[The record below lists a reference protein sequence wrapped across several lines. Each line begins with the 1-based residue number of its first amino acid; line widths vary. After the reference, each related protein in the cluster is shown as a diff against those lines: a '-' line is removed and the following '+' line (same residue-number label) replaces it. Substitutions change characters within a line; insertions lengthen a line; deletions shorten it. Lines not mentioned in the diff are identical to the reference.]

1 MKKLTYSQRPLTAL
15 LTRSCIAAILLLAA
29 TLPQALHAATPAA
42 AGTSPVPAAA
52 AAIPNT
58 DYTEATQRS
67 GAVLDQ
73 IIKVND
79 YWQAHNTPYVRSFW
93 DHAAY
98 HTGNMEAYRL
108 TGRADWYAYT
118 DKWCRHN
125 EWKGAKSNDRK
136 NWKYKTYGEGQDF
149 VLFGDWQICF
159 QTYIDMYNLVPAPY
173 KVARA
178 IEVMSHECSMQD
190 THFWWW
196 ADALY
201 MVMPVM
207 TKMYKLTGEVKYL
220 DKLTENFLW
229 SDSLMYDKDEQ
240 LYYRDAKYIYPKVK
254 TACNGGKSFWA
265 RGDGWV
271 LAGLAKVLA
280 DMPQDYRN
288 RPIFVQRFRE
298 LAEGVARVQR
308 PDGYWSRSML
318 CEDDAPGPET
328 SGTAFFCYGLTWG
341 VNHGYLDKEKYA
353 PVIAKAWKYLSE
365 KALQPDGSI
374 GFVQPI
380 GEKPDPTKT
389 VDAHSQ
395 APFGTG
401 AWLLAACEMV
411 RYINADPFIPTP
423 DPDKLTN
430 SIYHHTPG
438 TATVGFPVNGGTA
451 TALPS
456 APTAADPMLR
466 YRGHEIFGS
475 FEIQNP
481 TDENIAQVIQITD
494 MATLKKSNCAVARE
508 FFFLDADRNEV
519 PYQITHDGRV
529 IVFASVRPHSSI
541 ALTMYKGQPLD
552 YELTCNGRIYPNRWD
567 DLVWEN
573 DRSAWRFYGPDAHN
587 HMKNPAYGFD
597 TFVKNTPHPIQ
608 DQLYHNELTSYGV
621 NTSMQ
626 RAKSP
631 LNWNEVH
638 RGYTYHRNHGAGMDA
653 YTVGATL
660 GAGAA
665 ALMAPYSPQ
674 AGGNTSTATSPRR
687 GDMGGLTLLYPLY
700 YEKAEILDNGP
711 LRFTVRMTMPEQ
723 KLPSGTAYRETRLIT
738 QDCGSHFARVEITYE
753 GITEP
758 TPVCAGI
765 VVHESAPKAYVL
777 NQEEGYV
784 TYAEALDHPETMNGE
799 HYLGIFVPQMDN
811 GQLKMNNAAAN
822 KKSKKKGKSL
832 STVHCPLSVDF
843 LPLAEKRAGGI
854 GHAIIQ
860 TTYQPGQ
867 PFVYYTGS
875 AWSLYDVPTRA
886 IWEQT
891 LRHEK
896 AILQKGLQLVNH

>member
-1 MKKLTYSQRPLTAL
+1 MKKLLSLLVLFVAVSQQL
-15 LTRSCIAAILLLAA
+15 LMAA
-29 TLPQALHAATPAA
+29 
-42 AGTSPVPAAA
+42 VPAASA
-52 AAIPNT
+52 EAFP
-58 DYTEATQRS
+58 YTEATQHS

-73 IIKVND
+73 IIKANN
-79 YWQAHNTPYVRSFW
+79 YWQEHNTPYVRSFW

-125 EWKGAKSNDRK
+125 EWKGAKSDDRA

-178 IEVMSHECSMQD
+178 IEVMSHECSMTD

-207 TKMYKLTGEVKYL
+207 TKMYKLTGEIKYL
-220 DKLTENFLW
+220 DKLTDNFLW

-254 TACNGGKSFWA
+254 TACNEGKSFWA

-280 DMPQDYRN
+280 DMPHDYKN
-288 RPIFVQRFRE
+288 RAIFVQRFRE

-308 PDGYWSRSML
+308 PGGYWSRSML

-328 SGTAFFCYGLTWG
+328 SGTAFFTYGMLWG
-341 VNHGYLDKEKYA
+341 VNNGYLDKATYA
-353 PVIAKAWKYLSE
+353 PVIQKAWKYLSE
-365 KALQPDGSI
+365 TALQPDGSI

-411 RYINADPFIPTP
+411 RYINADPLIPALNTQHP
-423 DPDKLTN
+423 ALN

-438 TATVGFPVNGGTA
+438 TPTVSGPINGG
-451 TALPS
+451 
-456 APTAADPMLR
+456 AAGYTGGARAARPID
-466 YRGHEIFGS
+466 RGHES
-475 FEIQNP
+475 FWYTEVSNP
-481 TDENIAQVIQITD
+481 TKENIAQVIEVAKMED
-494 MATLKKSNCAVARE
+494 LKKANCAVARE
-508 FFFLDADRNEV
+508 FIILDNDNNEL

-529 IVFASVRPHSSI
+529 LVFCSVRPESSI
-541 ALTMYKGQPLD
+541 SLSMIKGQPQD

-573 DRSAWRFYGPDAHN
+573 DRCAWRFYGPGAHKN
-587 HMKNPAYGFD
+587 MKNNAYGFD
-597 TFVKNTPHPIQ
+597 TFVKNTPHPMQ

-621 NTSMQ
+621 HEQMKKAG
-626 RAKSP
+626 RGGE
-631 LNWNEVH
+631 WNEVH
-638 RGYTYHRNHGAGMDA
+638 RGYTYHRNFGAGMDA

-660 GAGAA
+660 GAGAP
-665 ALMAPYSPQ
+665 ALIAKDGS
-674 AGGNTSTATSPRR
+674 
-687 GDMGGLTLLYPLY
+687 LVYPLY

-711 LRFTVRMTMPEQ
+711 LRFTVRLKMAEGEQ
-723 KLPSGTAYRETRLIT
+723 PAPTLLIS
-738 QDCGSHFARVEITYE
+738 QDCGSHFARVEVTYE
-753 GITEP
+753 GITKP
-758 TPVCAGI
+758 TPVCTGI
-765 VVHESAPKAYVL
+765 VVHDSNPNGYVL
-777 NQEEGYV
+777 NKNEGFV
-784 TYAEALDHPETMNGE
+784 TYAEALDHPNVMNGE
-799 HYLGIFVPQMDN
+799 HYLGIFLPPMKNEKLKTKNEVKFVP
-811 GQLKMNNAAAN
+811 LK
-822 KKSKKKGKSL
+822 
-832 STVHCPLSVDF
+832 
-843 LPLAEKRAGGI
+843 EKRAGGI
-854 GHAIIQ
+854 GHAILQ
-860 TTYQPGQ
+860 TTYAPGQ

-875 AWSLYDVPTRA
+875 AWSQYDVPTHA
-886 IWEQT
+886 IWQET
-891 LRHEK
+891 LRHERR
-896 AILQKGLQLVNH
+896 ILQNGLQLIEH

>member
-1 MKKLTYSQRPLTAL
+1 MKPSAKFLFIIYHLLFIISTPVFADDLSYDGGPL
-15 LTRSCIAAILLLAA
+15 
-29 TLPQALHAATPAA
+29 
-42 AGTSPVPAAA
+42 
-52 AAIPNT
+52 
-58 DYTEATQRS
+58 TEATQRS
-67 GAVLDQ
+67 GKVLDM
-73 IIKVND
+73 IIKVNN
-79 YWQAHNTPYVRSFW
+79 YWQANNTPYVRSFW

-125 EWKGAKSNDRK
+125 EWKGAKSDDRA

-159 QTYIDMYNLVPAPY
+159 QTYIDMYHLVPAPY

-178 IEVMSHECSMQD
+178 IEVMSHECSMEE

-207 TKMYKLTGEVKYL
+207 TKMYKLTGEIKYL

-229 SDSLMYDKDEQ
+229 SDSLMFDSVEQ

-254 TACNGGKSFWA
+254 TACNEGKSFWA

-280 DMPQDYRN
+280 DMPQDYKN
-288 RPIFVQRFRE
+288 RDIFVQRFRQ

-308 PDGYWSRSML
+308 PGGYWSRSML

-328 SGTAFFCYGLTWG
+328 SGTAFFTYGMLWG
-341 VNHGYLDKEKYA
+341 VNHGYLDKDTYA

-411 RYINADPFIPTP
+411 RYIDADPLIPAP
-423 DPDKLTN
+423 DPDAITN
-430 SIYHHTPG
+430 SIYHHTPCTP
-438 TATVGFPVNGGTA
+438 TASVGNGFPSAFTGGA
-451 TALPS
+451 R
-456 APTAADPMLR
+456 AARPID
-466 YRGHEIFGS
+466 RGHES
-475 FEIQNP
+475 FWYSEIHNP
-481 TDENIAQVIQITD
+481 TKEHITQVIELTTMDI
-494 MATLKKSNCAVARE
+494 LKNANCAVARE
-508 FFFLDADRNEV
+508 FIVVDGDYNEV
-519 PYQITHDGRV
+519 PYQITHDGKV
-529 IVFASVRPHSSI
+529 IVLCSVRPESSI
-541 ALTMYKGQPLD
+541 NLSMIVGQPQD

-573 DRSAWRFYGPDAHN
+573 DRCAWRFYGPGAHKS
-587 HMKNPAYGFD
+587 MKNSAYGFD

-621 NTSMQ
+621 NERMRREQ
-626 RAKSP
+626 SP
-631 LNWNEVH
+631 LDWNEVH

-660 GAGAA
+660 GAGAP
-665 ALMAPYSPQ
+665 ALMSPP
-674 AGGNTSTATSPRR
+674 TE
-687 GDMGGLTLLYPLY
+687 GDREGLLYPLY

-711 LRFTVRMTMPEQ
+711 LRFTVRMTMPKQ
-723 KLPSGTAYRETRLIT
+723 PLSALGSVAGGSSADSIREIRLIT
-738 QDCGSHFARVEITYE
+738 QDCGSHFARVEVTYE
-753 GITEP
+753 GITRP

-765 VVHESAPKAYVL
+765 VIHESAPNAYVL
-777 NQEEGYV
+777 NKKEGYI
-784 TYAEALDHPETMNGE
+784 TYAEPLDLADRRMNGE
-799 HYLGIFVPQMDN
+799 HYIGIFIPK
-811 GQLKMNNAAAN
+811 GQN
-822 KKSKKKGKSL
+822 SKFNVRY
-832 STVHCPLSVDF
+832 TPL
-843 LPLAEKRAGGI
+843 PEKRAGGI
-854 GHAIIQ
+854 GHALIQ
-860 TTYQPGQ
+860 TTYTPSQ

-875 AWSLYDVPTRA
+875 AWSLYDVPTHA
-886 IWEQT
+886 IWQAT
-891 LRHEK
+891 LRHE
-896 AILQKGLQLVNH
+896 ASILQQGLQLVDN

>member
-1 MKKLTYSQRPLTAL
+1 MKKLFTLLVLFVAVSQQPLFANTEE
-15 LTRSCIAAILLLAA
+15 AA
-29 TLPQALHAATPAA
+29 
-42 AGTSPVPAAA
+42 
-52 AAIPNT
+52 
-58 DYTEATQRS
+58 
-67 GAVLDQ
+67 AVLDQ
-73 IIKVND
+73 IIKVNN

-125 EWKGAKSNDRK
+125 EWKGAKSDDKK
-136 NWKYKTYGEGQDF
+136 NWKYQTYGEGQDF

-178 IEVMSHECSMQD
+178 IEVMSHECSMED

-229 SDSLMYDKDEQ
+229 SDSLMFDHEEQ

-254 TACNGGKSFWA
+254 TACNEGKSFWA

-280 DMPQDYRN
+280 DMPHDYKN

-308 PDGYWSRSML
+308 PGGYWSRSML

-328 SGTAFFCYGLTWG
+328 SGTAFFTYGMLWG
-341 VNHGYLDKEKYA
+341 VNNGYLDKATYA
-353 PVIAKAWKYLSE
+353 PVIEKAWKYLFE
-365 KALQPDGSI
+365 TALQPDGSI

-411 RYINADPFIPTP
+411 RYIDADPFATVSEGSPSE
-423 DPDKLTN
+423 N
-430 SIYHHTPG
+430 SIYHHTPTTP
-438 TATVGFPVNGGTA
+438 TASAGGGFPA
-451 TALPS
+451 AALTGR
-456 APTAADPMLR
+456 PTAADPMLR
-466 YRGHEIFGS
+466 FRGHEDFGS
-475 FEIQNP
+475 YEIANP
-481 TDENIAQVIQITD
+481 TDENIAQVIEINN
-494 MATLKKSNCAVARE
+494 MEAMKRSNCAVARE
-508 FFFLDADRNEV
+508 FFFLDGDRNEV
-519 PYQITHDGRV
+519 PYQITHDGR
-529 IVFASVRPHSSI
+529 ILVFCSVRPHSSI
-541 ALTMYKGQPLD
+541 TLTMYKGQPLD

-573 DRSAWRFYGPDAHN
+573 DRCAWRFYGPEAHK
-587 HMKNPAYGFD
+587 HMNNPAYGFD

-621 NTSMQ
+621 NE
-626 RAKSP
+626 RIKRDKSP

-653 YTVGATL
+653 YTVGPTL
-660 GAGAA
+660 GAGAP
-665 ALMAPYSPQ
+665 ALMVAPSQPPQ
-674 AGGNTSTATSPRR
+674 GGEPKSTKNKKASPR
-687 GDMGGLTLLYPLY
+687 GGLEGASLLYPLY
-700 YEKAEILDNGP
+700 YESAEILDNGP
-711 LRFTVRMTMPEQ
+711 LRFTVRLKMAEQ
-723 KLPSGTAYRETRLIT
+723 QFPSLTGGVGGGSLLIT
-738 QDCGSHFARVEITYE
+738 QDCGSHFARVEVTYE
-753 GITEP
+753 GITKP

-765 VVHESAPKAYVL
+765 VVHESNPNGYVL
-777 NQEEGYV
+777 NKKEGFV
-784 TYAEALDHPETMNGE
+784 TYAEPLDNADKRMNGE
-799 HYLGIFVPQMDN
+799 HYLGVFLAPSQPPQ
-811 GQLKMNNAAAN
+811 GGEP
-822 KKSKKKGKSL
+822 KSTKKKKASPRGGLEGASYLSL
-832 STVHCPLSVDF
+832 S
-843 LPLAEKRAGGI
+843 EKRAGGI
-854 GHAIIQ
+854 GHALIQ
-860 TTYQPGQ
+860 TTYTPGQ

-875 AWSLYDVPTRA
+875 AWSLYDVPTHA
-886 IWEQT
+886 IWQET
-891 LRHEK
+891 LRHEQR
-896 AILQKGLQLVNH
+896 ILQHGLQLVEH

>member
-1 MKKLTYSQRPLTAL
+1 MRPTAKLSFIIYHL
-15 LTRSCIAAILLLAA
+15 LFIISVSSYANQTDD
-29 TLPQALHAATPAA
+29 
-42 AGTSPVPAAA
+42 AG
-52 AAIPNT
+52 
-58 DYTEATQRS
+58 Q
-67 GAVLDQ
+67 VLDM
-73 IIKVND
+73 IIKANN
-79 YWQAHNTPYVRSFW
+79 YWQEHNTPYVRSFW

-125 EWKGAKSNDRK
+125 EWKGAKSDDRA

-178 IEVMSHECSMQD
+178 IEVMSHECSMTD

-207 TKMYKLTGEVKYL
+207 TKMYKLTGEIKYL
-220 DKLTENFLW
+220 DKLTDNFLW

-254 TACNGGKSFWA
+254 TACNDGKSFWA

-280 DMPQDYRN
+280 DMPHDYKN
-288 RPIFVQRFRE
+288 RAIFVQRFRE

-308 PDGYWSRSML
+308 PGGYWSRSML

-328 SGTAFFCYGLTWG
+328 SGTAFFTYGMLWG
-341 VNHGYLDKEKYA
+341 VNNGYLDKATYA
-353 PVIAKAWKYLSE
+353 PVIQKAWKYLSE
-365 KALQPDGSI
+365 TALQPDGSI

-411 RYINADPFIPTP
+411 RYINADPLIPPLNPQPST
-423 DPDKLTN
+423 LN

-438 TATVGFPVNGGTA
+438 TPTVSGPINGG
-451 TALPS
+451 
-456 APTAADPMLR
+456 AAGYTGGARAARPID
-466 YRGHEIFGS
+466 RGHES
-475 FEIQNP
+475 FWYTEVSDN
-481 TDENIAQVIQITD
+481 DN
-494 MATLKKSNCAVARE
+494 
-508 FFFLDADRNEV
+508 NEV

-529 IVFASVRPHSSI
+529 LVFCSVRPESSI
-541 ALTMYKGQPLD
+541 SLSMIKGQPQD

-573 DRSAWRFYGPDAHN
+573 DRCAWRFYGPGAHKN
-587 HMKNPAYGFD
+587 MKNNAYGFD
-597 TFVKNTPHPIQ
+597 TFVKNTPHPMQ

-621 NTSMQ
+621 HEQMKKVG
-626 RAKSP
+626 RGGE
-631 LNWNEVH
+631 WNEVH
-638 RGYTYHRNHGAGMDA
+638 RGYTYHRNFGAGMDA

-660 GAGAA
+660 GAGAP
-665 ALMAPYSPQ
+665 ALIAKDGS
-674 AGGNTSTATSPRR
+674 
-687 GDMGGLTLLYPLY
+687 LVYPLY

-711 LRFTVRMTMPEQ
+711 LRFTVRLKMAEGEQ
-723 KLPSGTAYRETRLIT
+723 PAPTLLIS
-738 QDCGSHFARVEITYE
+738 QDCGSHFARVEVTYE
-753 GITEP
+753 GITKP
-758 TPVCAGI
+758 TPVCTGI
-765 VVHESAPKAYVL
+765 VVHDSNPNGYVL
-777 NQEEGYV
+777 NKNEGFV
-784 TYAEALDHPETMNGE
+784 TYAEALDHPNVMNGE
-799 HYLGIFVPQMDN
+799 HYIGIFLPPMKNEKLKTKNEVKFVP
-811 GQLKMNNAAAN
+811 LK
-822 KKSKKKGKSL
+822 
-832 STVHCPLSVDF
+832 
-843 LPLAEKRAGGI
+843 EKRAGGI
-854 GHAIIQ
+854 GHAILQ
-860 TTYQPGQ
+860 TTYTPGQ

-875 AWSLYDVPTRA
+875 AWSQYDVPTHA
-886 IWEQT
+886 IWQET
-891 LRHEK
+891 LRHERR
-896 AILQKGLQLVNH
+896 ILQNGLQLIEH

>member
-1 MKKLTYSQRPLTAL
+1 MKKILSLLVLFAATAL
-15 LTRSCIAAILLLAA
+15 QPS
-29 TLPQALHAATPAA
+29 LHASAPHLD
-42 AGTSPVPAAA
+42 GVP
-52 AAIPNT
+52 
-58 DYTEATQRS
+58 YTEATQHSAR
-67 GAVLDQ
+67 VLDQ
-73 IIKVND
+73 IIKVNN

-125 EWKGAKSNDRK
+125 EWKGAKSDDHA

-178 IEVMSHECSMQD
+178 IEVMSHECSMTD

-207 TKMYKLTGEVKYL
+207 TKMYKLTGEIKYL
-220 DKLTENFLW
+220 DKLYDNFLW
-229 SDSLMYDKDEQ
+229 SDSLMYDKEEQ

-280 DMPQDYRN
+280 DMPHDYKN

-328 SGTAFFCYGLTWG
+328 SGTAFFTYGMLWG
-341 VNHGYLDKEKYA
+341 VNNGYLDRERFN
-353 PVIAKAWKYLSE
+353 PVIMKAWKYLSE
-365 KALQPDGSI
+365 TALQPDGSI

-411 RYINADPFIPTP
+411 RYINADPYAPINVPEASP
-423 DPDKLTN
+423 SGN
-430 SIYHHTPG
+430 SIYHHTP
-438 TATVGFPVNGGTA
+438 TTPTVSVGGNVPPASLTGR
-451 TALPS
+451 
-456 APTAADPMLR
+456 PTAADPMLR
-466 YRGHEIFGS
+466 YRGHESFGS
-475 FEIQNP
+475 YEIHNP
-481 TDENIAQVIQITD
+481 TDDNIAQVIQLTD
-494 MATLKKSNCAVARE
+494 MATLCNANVAVARE
-508 FFFLDADRNEV
+508 FFFLDSDRNEV

-529 IVFASVRPHSSI
+529 IVFASVCPHSSI
-541 ALTMYKGQPLD
+541 TLTMYKGQPLD

-573 DRSAWRFYGPDAHN
+573 DRCAWRFYGPDAHK

-597 TFVKNTPHPIQ
+597 TFTKNTPHPIQ
-608 DQLYHNELTSYGV
+608 DQLYHNELTSYTV
-621 NTSMQ
+621 NSRIQ

-665 ALMAPYSPQ
+665 ALIVPTLNSK
-674 AGGNTSTATSPRR
+674 TST
-687 GDMGGLTLLYPLY
+687 LNLVYPLY

-711 LRFTVRMTMPEQ
+711 LRFTVRMIMPEQ
-723 KLPSGTAYRETRLIT
+723 KLPSSTKDGEGISFREIRLIT

-753 GITEP
+753 GLTEP

-765 VVHESAPKAYVL
+765 VVHESAPDAYVL
-777 NQEEGYV
+777 NQKEGFV

-799 HYLGIFVPQMDN
+799 HYLGIFVPGVD
-811 GQLKMNNAAAN
+811 KSTS
-822 KKSKKKGKSL
+822 KKVDKFKKKGKHS
-832 STVHCPLSVDF
+832 STRQPSTLNPQRSTLNAQPSTLY
-843 LPLAEKRAGGI
+843 LPLPEKRAGGI

-860 TTYQPGQ
+860 TTYTPGQ
-867 PFVYYTGS
+867 PFIYYTGS

-891 LRHEK
+891 LRHE
-896 AILQKGLQLVNH
+896 ASILTNGLQLVEH

>member
-1 MKKLTYSQRPLTAL
+1 MKHSSKLLFIIYHLLFIISPISSFASQ
-15 LTRSCIAAILLLAA
+15 
-29 TLPQALHAATPAA
+29 
-42 AGTSPVPAAA
+42 
-52 AAIPNT
+52 T
-58 DYTEATQRS
+58 DDS
-67 GAVLDQ
+67 GKVLDQ
-73 IIKVND
+73 IIKVNN

-125 EWKGAKSNDRK
+125 EWKGAKSDDKK
-136 NWKYKTYGEGQDF
+136 NWKYATYGEGQDF

-178 IEVMSHECSMQD
+178 IEVMSHECSMED

-229 SDSLMYDKDEQ
+229 SDSLMFDHEEQ

-254 TACNGGKSFWA
+254 TACNEGKSFWA

-271 LAGLAKVLA
+271 LAGMAKVLA
-280 DMPQDYRN
+280 DMPHDYKN

-308 PDGYWSRSML
+308 PGGYWSRSML

-341 VNHGYLDKEKYA
+341 VNHGYLDKATYA
-353 PVIAKAWKYLSE
+353 PVIEKAWRYLSE
-365 KALQPDGSI
+365 TALQPDGSI

-411 RYINADPFIPTP
+411 RYINADPLIPVTLP
-423 DPDKLTN
+423 SITGGVGGAS

-438 TATVGFPVNGGTA
+438 TPTVSGPVGGG
-451 TALPS
+451 S
-456 APTAADPMLR
+456 ASSIAITGSPTAANPHSR
-466 YRGHEIFGS
+466 YAGHEDFGTY
-475 FEIQNP
+475 EIHNP
-481 TDENIAQVIQITD
+481 TKENIAQVVEITTMD
-494 MATLKKSNCAVARE
+494 ALKQANCAVARE
-508 FFFLDADRNEV
+508 FFFLDGDRNEV

-529 IVFASVRPHSSI
+529 LVFCSVRPESSI
-541 ALTMYKGQPLD
+541 YLTMLKGQPLD

-573 DRSAWRFYGPDAHN
+573 DRCAWRFYGPDAHK
-587 HMKNPAYGFD
+587 HMNNPAYGFD

-621 NTSMQ
+621 NESMK
-626 RAKSP
+626 RDKSP
-631 LNWNEVH
+631 LDWNEVH

-660 GAGAA
+660 GAGAP
-665 ALMAPYSPQ
+665 ALGPLPVSPK
-674 AGGNTSTATSPRR
+674 GEE
-687 GDMGGLTLLYPLY
+687 LIYPLY
-700 YEKAEILDNGP
+700 YESAEILDNGP
-711 LRFTVRMTMPEQ
+711 LRFTVRMTMAKQEH
-723 KLPSGTAYRETRLIT
+723 PSFTGGVGGGSLLIT
-738 QDCGSHFARVEITYE
+738 QDCGSHFARVEVTYE
-753 GITEP
+753 GITKP
-758 TPVCAGI
+758 TPVCTGI
-765 VVHESAPKAYVL
+765 VVHESNPKGYVL
-777 NQEEGYV
+777 NAKEGFV

-799 HYLGIFVPQMDN
+799 HYLGIFVP
-811 GQLKMNNAAAN
+811 
-822 KKSKKKGKSL
+822 KSL
-832 STVHCPLSVDF
+832 NAKRSTLNVKY
-843 LPLAEKRAGGI
+843 LPLPEKRAGGI
-854 GHAIIQ
+854 GHAVIQ
-860 TTYQPGQ
+860 TTYTPGQ

-875 AWSLYDVPTRA
+875 AWSLYDVPTHA
-886 IWEQT
+886 IWQET
-891 LRHEK
+891 LRHE
-896 AILQKGLQLVNH
+896 ASILTNGLQLVSE

>member
-1 MKKLTYSQRPLTAL
+1 MKKLLTLILCIVAAPQ
-15 LTRSCIAAILLLAA
+15 LTW
-29 TLPQALHAATPAA
+29 LHAAPNEATTAAPTLPTVAISPAKDP
-42 AGTSPVPAAA
+42 TL
-52 AAIPNT
+52 
-58 DYTEATQRS
+58 ATQRA
-67 GAVLDQ
+67 GAVLDM
-73 IIKVND
+73 IIKANN

-108 TGRADWYAYT
+108 TGRADWYSYT

-125 EWKGAKSNDRK
+125 EWKGAKSDNRR

-159 QTYIDMYNLVPAPY
+159 QTYIDMYNLVPAAY
-173 KVARA
+173 KVERA
-178 IEVMSHECSMQD
+178 IEVMSHECAMED

-207 TKMYKLTGEVKYL
+207 TKMYLLTGEVKYL
-220 DKLTENFLW
+220 DKLYENFLW
-229 SDSLMYDKDEQ
+229 SDSLMYDPAEQ

-280 DMPQDYRN
+280 DMPQDYKN

-341 VNHGYLDKEKYA
+341 VNHGYLDKATYE
-353 PVIAKAWKYLSE
+353 PVISKAWKYLSE
-365 KALQPDGSI
+365 TALQPDGSI

-380 GEKPDPTKT
+380 GEKPDPTRT
-389 VDAHSQ
+389 VDARSQ

-411 RYINADPFIPTP
+411 RYLNADPLAPTP
-423 DPDKLTN
+423 NPNAITN

-438 TATVGFPVNGGTA
+438 TCTVTGPVGGGLA
-451 TALPS
+451 TAPYCR
-456 APTAADPMLR
+456 PTAADPTLR
-466 YRGHEIFGS
+466 DAGHECFDSYDI
-475 FEIQNP
+475 ENP
-481 TDENIAQVIQITD
+481 TDNNIQQVLEIAD
-494 MATLKKSNCAVARE
+494 MASYKKSNCAVARD
-508 FFFLDADRNEV
+508 FFILDTDRNEI
-519 PYQITHDGRV
+519 PYQITHDDKV
-529 IVFASVRPHSSI
+529 LVFCNLPAHSHTTFS
-541 ALTMYKGQPLD
+541 MYKGQPLD
-552 YELTCNGRIYPNRWD
+552 YQLTANGRIYPNRWD

-573 DRSAWRFYGPDAHN
+573 DRCAWRFYGPDAHK
-587 HMKNPAYGFD
+587 HMKNNAYGFD
-597 TFVKNTPHPIQ
+597 TFVKNTPHPVQ
-608 DQLYHNELTSYGV
+608 DQLYHNELASYGV
-621 NTSMQ
+621 NQQMKKAG
-626 RAKSP
+626 R
-631 LNWNEVH
+631 NEWNEVH

-665 ALMAPYSPQ
+665 ALLSAPLSDKNPE
-674 AGGNTSTATSPRR
+674 
-687 GDMGGLTLLYPLY
+687 LLYPLY

-711 LRFTVRMTMPEQ
+711 LRFVVKMTMP
-723 KLPSGTAYRETRLIT
+723 KRSAATIGGAATDSIREIRIIS
-738 QDCGSHFARVEITYE
+738 QDCGTHFARVEITYE
-753 GITEP
+753 GLTQP
-758 TPVCAGI
+758 TPVCVGI
-765 VVHESAPKAYVL
+765 VVHESAPKAYTM
-777 NQEEGYV
+777 NAEEGFI
-784 TYAEALDHPETMNGE
+784 TYAEALDHPGTMYGE
-799 HYLGIFVPQMDN
+799 HYLGVFIPQAT
-811 GQLKMNNAAAN
+811 GQKASGKKAKKNA
-822 KKSKKKGKSL
+822 KSTALTAKY
-832 STVHCPLSVDF
+832 

-854 GHAIIQ
+854 GHVLLQ
-860 TTYQPGQ
+860 TTYTPGQ
-867 PFVYYTGS
+867 PFIYYTGS
-875 AWSLYDVPTRA
+875 AWSLYDVPTHT
-886 IWEQT
+886 IWQET
-891 LRHEK
+891 LRHE
-896 AILQKGLQLVNH
+896 ASILQQGLRTIEH

>member
-1 MKKLTYSQRPLTAL
+1 MKHL
-15 LTRSCIAAILLLAA
+15 LSLLFVYVA
-29 TLPQALHAATPAA
+29 TLLQPLPLHAATPYLD
-42 AGTSPVPAAA
+42 GVP
-52 AAIPNT
+52 
-58 DYTEATQRS
+58 YTEATQHSAR
-67 GAVLDQ
+67 VLDQ
-73 IIKVND
+73 IIKVNN

-125 EWKGAKSNDRK
+125 EWKGAKSDDRA

-178 IEVMSHECSMQD
+178 IEVMSHECSMTD

-207 TKMYKLTGEVKYL
+207 TKMYKLTGEIKYL
-220 DKLTENFLW
+220 DKLYENFLW

-280 DMPQDYRN
+280 DMPHDYKN

-328 SGTAFFCYGLTWG
+328 SGTAFFTYGMLWG
-341 VNHGYLDKEKYA
+341 VNNGYLDRERFN
-353 PVIAKAWKYLSE
+353 PVIMKAWKYLSE
-365 KALQPDGSI
+365 TALQPDGSI

-411 RYINADPFIPTP
+411 RYINADPYAPSPNSQLST
-423 DPDKLTN
+423 LN
-430 SIYHHTPG
+430 SIYHHTP
-438 TATVGFPVNGGTA
+438 TT
-451 TALPS
+451 
-456 APTAADPMLR
+456 PTANVGSSVPTASLTGRPTAFDPMLR
-466 YRGHEIFGS
+466 YRGHESFGS
-475 FEIQNP
+475 YEIANP
-481 TDENIAQVIQITD
+481 TDENIAQVIEITN
-494 MATLKKSNCAVARE
+494 MEVLKKSNCAVARE
-508 FFFLDADRNEV
+508 FFFLDSDRNEV
-519 PYQITHDGRV
+519 PYQITHDGRI
-529 IVFASVRPHSSI
+529 IVFATVRPHNSI
-541 ALTMYKGQPLD
+541 TLTMYKGQPLD

-573 DRSAWRFYGPDAHN
+573 DRCAWRFYGPDAHK
-587 HMKNPAYGFD
+587 HMKNTAYGFD

-608 DQLYHNELTSYGV
+608 DQLYHNELTSYSV
-621 NTSMQ
+621 NE
-626 RAKSP
+626 RIKRDKSP
-631 LNWNEVH
+631 LDWNEVH

-665 ALMAPYSPQ
+665 ALIAPTLNSKL
-674 AGGNTSTATSPRR
+674 ST
-687 GDMGGLTLLYPLY
+687 LNLVYPPY

-711 LRFTVRMTMPEQ
+711 LRFTVRMTMPAQ
-723 KLPSGTAYRETRLIT
+723 PTSALGGSPADSIREIRLIT
-738 QDCGSHFARVEITYE
+738 QDCGTHFARVEITYE
-753 GITEP
+753 GLTEP

-765 VVHESAPKAYVL
+765 VVHESAPEAYVL
-777 NQEEGYV
+777 NQKEGWL
-784 TYAEALDHPETMNGE
+784 TYAEPLDNADKRMNGE
-799 HYLGIFVPQMDN
+799 HYLGIFIPQAQSPQSKVHNSSRKD
-811 GQLKMNNAAAN
+811 
-822 KKSKKKGKSL
+822 SKKKKGNTKSSQSEL
-832 STVHCPLSVDF
+832 STFNSKLSTKF
-843 LPLAEKRAGGI
+843 LPLPEKRAGGI

-860 TTYQPGQ
+860 TTYTPGQ

-891 LRHEK
+891 LRHE
-896 AILQKGLQLVNH
+896 ASILTNGLQLVEH

>member
-1 MKKLTYSQRPLTAL
+1 MRQ
-15 LTRSCIAAILLLAA
+15 LTRSITTLILMAVATAA
-29 TLPQALHAATPAA
+29 TAAPTATGE
-42 AGTSPVPAAA
+42 AGV
-52 AAIPNT
+52 
-58 DYTEATQRS
+58 
-67 GAVLDQ
+67 VLDQ
-73 IIKVND
+73 IIRVNN

-125 EWKGAKSNDRK
+125 EWKGAKSNDVR
-136 NWKYKTYGEGQDF
+136 NWKYKTYGEGHDF

-178 IEVMSHECSMQD
+178 IEVMSHECSMED

-207 TKMYKLTGEVKYL
+207 TKMYKLTGEIKYL
-220 DKLTENFLW
+220 DKLYDNFLW

-254 TACNGGKSFWA
+254 TACNEGKSFWA

-280 DMPQDYRN
+280 DMPQDYKN
-288 RPIFVQRFRE
+288 RTIFVQRFRE

-328 SGTAFFCYGLTWG
+328 SGTAFFTYGMLWG
-341 VNHGYLDKEKYA
+341 VNNGYLDRATYA
-353 PVIAKAWKYLSE
+353 PVIAKAWRYLSE
-365 KALQPDGSI
+365 TALQADGSI

-411 RYINADPFIPTP
+411 RYINADTLIPAPNP
-423 DPDKLTN
+423 DAVTN
-430 SIYHHTPG
+430 SIYHHTPTTP
-438 TATVGFPVNGGTA
+438 TAAVGSAFPA
-451 TALPS
+451 AALTGR
-456 APTAADPMLR
+456 PTAADPLLR
-466 YRGHEIFGS
+466 FRGHEDFGTY
-475 FEIQNP
+475 EVHNP
-481 TDENIAQVIQITD
+481 TADNIMQVVELTTMDQ
-494 MATLKKSNCAVARE
+494 LKRANVAVARE

-529 IVFASVRPHSSI
+529 LVCCSVRPGSSVF
-541 ALTMYKGQPLD
+541 LTMYKGQPLD
-552 YELTCNGRIYPNRWD
+552 YELTANGRIYPNRWD

-573 DRSAWRFYGPDAHN
+573 DRAAWRLYGPDAHR
-587 HMKNPAYGFD
+587 HMKNAAYGFD
-597 TFVKNTPHPIQ
+597 TFVKNTPHPMQ

-621 NTSMQ
+621 NEAMKKAS
-626 RAKSP
+626 RGGE
-631 LNWNEVH
+631 WNEVH
-638 RGYTYHRNHGAGMDA
+638 RGYTYHRNNGAGMDA
-653 YTVGATL
+653 YTVGPTL
-660 GAGAA
+660 GAGAP
-665 ALMAPYSPQ
+665 ALL
-674 AGGNTSTATSPRR
+674 TASVADKKAQPTI
-687 GDMGGLTLLYPLY
+687 LYPLY
-700 YEKAEILDNGP
+700 YQKAEILDNGP
-711 LRFTVRMTMPEQ
+711 LRFAVRLTMPARP
-723 KLPSGTAYRETRLIT
+723 LTDLFPDAPASDSIREVRLIT
-738 QDCGSHFARVEITYE
+738 QDCGSHFARVEVTYE
-753 GITEP
+753 GIDKP

-765 VVHESAPKAYVL
+765 VVHEAAPQAYTL
-777 NQEEGYV
+777 GTDQLCA
-784 TYAEALDHPETMNGE
+784 TYAEPLDLADKRMNGE
-799 HYLGIFVPQMDN
+799 HYIGIFMPKPATMSVK
-811 GQLKMNNAAAN
+811 GKAA
-822 KKSKKKGKSL
+822 SKKAKAASKSGN
-832 STVHCPLSVDF
+832 TAVAYI
-843 LPLAEKRAGGI
+843 PLAEKRAGAV
-854 GHAIIQ
+854 GHAIVQ
-860 TTYQPGQ
+860 TTYTPGQ
-867 PFVYYTGS
+867 PFVYYAGS
-875 AWSLYDVPTRA
+875 AWSLYDVPTHA
-886 IWEQT
+886 IWQQT
-891 LRHEK
+891 LAHEA
-896 AILQKGLQLVNH
+896 AIIQNGLQLVQH

>member
-1 MKKLTYSQRPLTAL
+1 MKKILSL
-15 LTRSCIAAILLLAA
+15 LVLFAA
-29 TLPQALHAATPAA
+29 TTLQPSLHASAPHLD
-42 AGTSPVPAAA
+42 GVP
-52 AAIPNT
+52 
-58 DYTEATQRS
+58 YTEATQHSAR
-67 GAVLDQ
+67 VLDQ
-73 IIKVND
+73 IIKVNN

-125 EWKGAKSNDRK
+125 EWKGAKSDDRA

-178 IEVMSHECSMQD
+178 IEVMSHECSMTD

-207 TKMYKLTGEVKYL
+207 TKMYKLTGEIKYL
-220 DKLTENFLW
+220 DKLYDNFLW
-229 SDSLMYDKDEQ
+229 SDSLMYDKEEQ

-280 DMPQDYRN
+280 DMPHDYKN

-328 SGTAFFCYGLTWG
+328 SGTAFFTYGMLWG
-341 VNHGYLDKEKYA
+341 VNNGYLDRERFN
-353 PVIAKAWKYLSE
+353 PVIMKAWKYLSE
-365 KALQPDGSI
+365 TALQPDGSI

-411 RYINADPFIPTP
+411 RYINADPYAPITVPEASP
-423 DPDKLTN
+423 SGN
-430 SIYHHTPG
+430 SIYHHTP
-438 TATVGFPVNGGTA
+438 TTPTVSVGGNVPPASLTGR
-451 TALPS
+451 
-456 APTAADPMLR
+456 PTAADPMLR
-466 YRGHEIFGS
+466 YRGHESFGS
-475 FEIQNP
+475 YEIHNP
-481 TDENIAQVIQITD
+481 TDDNIAQVIQLTD
-494 MATLKKSNCAVARE
+494 MATLCKANVAVARE
-508 FFFLDADRNEV
+508 FFFLDSDRNEV

-541 ALTMYKGQPLD
+541 TLTMYKGQPLD

-573 DRSAWRFYGPDAHN
+573 DRCAWRFYGPDAHK

-597 TFVKNTPHPIQ
+597 TFTKNTPHPIQ
-608 DQLYHNELTSYGV
+608 DQLYHNELTSYTV
-621 NTSMQ
+621 NSRMQ
-626 RAKSP
+626 RTKSP

-665 ALMAPYSPQ
+665 ALMVPTLNSKP
-674 AGGNTSTATSPRR
+674 ST
-687 GDMGGLTLLYPLY
+687 LNLVYPLY

-723 KLPSGTAYRETRLIT
+723 TLPSLTGGAGGGSFREIRLIT

-753 GITEP
+753 GLTEP

-765 VVHESAPKAYVL
+765 VVHESAPDAYVL
-777 NQEEGYV
+777 NQEEGFV

-799 HYLGIFVPQMDN
+799 HYLGIFVPGID
-811 GQLKMNNAAAN
+811 KST
-822 KKSKKKGKSL
+822 SKKVDKFKKKEKNSSTRQRSTLNSQL
-832 STVHCPLSVDF
+832 STKY
-843 LPLAEKRAGGI
+843 LPLPEKRAGGI

-860 TTYQPGQ
+860 TTYTPGQ

-875 AWSLYDVPTRA
+875 AWSLYDMPTRA

-896 AILQKGLQLVNH
+896 AILNNGLQLVEH

>member
-1 MKKLTYSQRPLTAL
+1 MKKILSLLVLFAATAL
-15 LTRSCIAAILLLAA
+15 QPS
-29 TLPQALHAATPAA
+29 LHASAPHLD
-42 AGTSPVPAAA
+42 GVP
-52 AAIPNT
+52 
-58 DYTEATQRS
+58 YTEATQHSAR
-67 GAVLDQ
+67 VLDQ
-73 IIKVND
+73 IIKVNN

-125 EWKGAKSNDRK
+125 EWKGVKSDDRA

-178 IEVMSHECSMQD
+178 IEVMSHECSMTD

-207 TKMYKLTGEVKYL
+207 TKMYKLTGEIKYL
-220 DKLTENFLW
+220 DKLYDNFLW
-229 SDSLMYDKDEQ
+229 SDSLMYDKEEQ

-280 DMPQDYRN
+280 DMPHDYKN

-328 SGTAFFCYGLTWG
+328 SGTAFFTYGMLWG
-341 VNHGYLDKEKYA
+341 VNNGYLDRERFN
-353 PVIAKAWKYLSE
+353 PVIMKAWKYLSE
-365 KALQPDGSI
+365 TALQPDGSI

-411 RYINADPFIPTP
+411 RYINADPYAPINVPEASP
-423 DPDKLTN
+423 SGN
-430 SIYHHTPG
+430 SIYHHTP
-438 TATVGFPVNGGTA
+438 TTPTVSVGGNVPPASLTGR
-451 TALPS
+451 
-456 APTAADPMLR
+456 PTAADPMLR
-466 YRGHEIFGS
+466 YRGHESFGS
-475 FEIQNP
+475 YEIHNP
-481 TDENIAQVIQITD
+481 TDDNIAQVIQLTD
-494 MATLKKSNCAVARE
+494 MATLCNANVAVARE
-508 FFFLDADRNEV
+508 FFFLDSDRNEV

-529 IVFASVRPHSSI
+529 IVFASVCPHSSI
-541 ALTMYKGQPLD
+541 TLTMYKGQPLD

-573 DRSAWRFYGPDAHN
+573 DRCAWRFYGPDAHK

-597 TFVKNTPHPIQ
+597 TFTKNTPHPIQ
-608 DQLYHNELTSYGV
+608 DQLYHNELTSYTV
-621 NTSMQ
+621 NSRIQ

-665 ALMAPYSPQ
+665 ALIVPTLNSK
-674 AGGNTSTATSPRR
+674 TST
-687 GDMGGLTLLYPLY
+687 LNLVYPLY

-711 LRFTVRMTMPEQ
+711 LRFTVRMIMPEQ
-723 KLPSGTAYRETRLIT
+723 KLPSSTKDGEGISFREIRLIT

-753 GITEP
+753 GLTEP

-765 VVHESAPKAYVL
+765 VVHESAPDAYVL
-777 NQEEGYV
+777 NQKEGFV

-799 HYLGIFVPQMDN
+799 HYLGIFVPGVD
-811 GQLKMNNAAAN
+811 KSTS
-822 KKSKKKGKSL
+822 KKVDKFKKKGKHS
-832 STVHCPLSVDF
+832 STRQPSTLNPQRSTLNAQPSTLY
-843 LPLAEKRAGGI
+843 LPLPEKRAGGI

-860 TTYQPGQ
+860 ATYTPGQ
-867 PFVYYTGS
+867 PFIYYTGS

-891 LRHEK
+891 LRHE
-896 AILQKGLQLVNH
+896 ASILTNGLQLVEH

>member
-1 MKKLTYSQRPLTAL
+1 MKHL
-15 LTRSCIAAILLLAA
+15 LSLLFVYVA
-29 TLPQALHAATPAA
+29 TLLQPLPLHAATPHLD
-42 AGTSPVPAAA
+42 GVP
-52 AAIPNT
+52 
-58 DYTEATQRS
+58 YTEATQHSAR
-67 GAVLDQ
+67 VLDQ
-73 IIKVND
+73 IIKVNN

-125 EWKGAKSNDRK
+125 EWKGAKSDDRA

-178 IEVMSHECSMQD
+178 IEVMSHECSMTD

-207 TKMYKLTGEVKYL
+207 TKMYKLTGEIKYL
-220 DKLTENFLW
+220 DKLYENFLW

-280 DMPQDYRN
+280 DMPHDYKN
-288 RPIFVQRFRE
+288 RAIFVQRFRE

-328 SGTAFFCYGLTWG
+328 SGTAFFTYGMLWG
-341 VNHGYLDKEKYA
+341 VNNGYLDRERFN
-353 PVIAKAWKYLSE
+353 PVIMKAWKYLSE
-365 KALQPDGSI
+365 TALQPDGSI

-411 RYINADPFIPTP
+411 RYINADPYAPSPNSQLST
-423 DPDKLTN
+423 LN
-430 SIYHHTPG
+430 SIYHHTPTTP
-438 TATVGFPVNGGTA
+438 TANVGSSVPTA
-451 TALPS
+451 SLTGR
-456 APTAADPMLR
+456 PTAADPMLR
-466 YRGHEIFGS
+466 YRGHESFGS
-475 FEIQNP
+475 YEIHNP
-481 TDENIAQVIQITD
+481 TDDNIAQVIQLTD
-494 MATLKKSNCAVARE
+494 MATLCKANVAVARE
-508 FFFLDADRNEV
+508 FFFLDSDRNEV
-519 PYQITHDGRV
+519 PYQITHDGRI
-529 IVFASVRPHSSI
+529 IVFATVRPHSSI
-541 ALTMYKGQPLD
+541 TLTMYKGQPLD

-573 DRSAWRFYGPDAHN
+573 DRCAWRFYGPDAHK
-587 HMKNPAYGFD
+587 HMKNTAYGFD

-608 DQLYHNELTSYGV
+608 DQLYHNELTSYTV
-621 NTSMQ
+621 NSRMQ

-665 ALMAPYSPQ
+665 ALMNGKS
-674 AGGNTSTATSPRR
+674 
-687 GDMGGLTLLYPLY
+687 LLYPLY

-711 LRFTVRMTMPEQ
+711 LRFTVRMTMPAQ
-723 KLPSGTAYRETRLIT
+723 PTSALGGSPADSIREIRLIT
-738 QDCGSHFARVEITYE
+738 QDCGTHFARVEITYE
-753 GITEP
+753 GLTEP

-765 VVHESAPKAYVL
+765 VVHDSAPEAYVL
-777 NQEEGYV
+777 NQKEGWL
-784 TYAEALDHPETMNGE
+784 TYAEPLDNADKRMNGE
-799 HYLGIFVPQMDN
+799 HYLGIFIPQAQSPQSKVHN
-811 GQLKMNNAAAN
+811 SSLKD
-822 KKSKKKGKSL
+822 SKKKKGNTKSSQSEL
-832 STVHCPLSVDF
+832 STLSSKLSTKY
-843 LPLAEKRAGGI
+843 LPLPEKRAGGI

-860 TTYQPGQ
+860 TTYTPGQ

-875 AWSLYDVPTRA
+875 AWSLYDVPTHA
-886 IWEQT
+886 IWQQT

-896 AILQKGLQLVNH
+896 AILTNGLQLIEH

>member
-1 MKKLTYSQRPLTAL
+1 MKR
-15 LTRSCIAAILLLAA
+15 ILSLFVLYVA
-29 TLPQALHAATPAA
+29 TLSLPHPLQASTPHLD
-42 AGTSPVPAAA
+42 GVP
-52 AAIPNT
+52 
-58 DYTEATQRS
+58 YTEATQHSAR
-67 GAVLDQ
+67 VLDQ
-73 IIKVND
+73 IIKVNN

-125 EWKGAKSNDRK
+125 EWKGAKSDDRA

-178 IEVMSHECSMQD
+178 IEVMSHECSMTD

-207 TKMYKLTGEVKYL
+207 TKMYKLTGEIKYL
-220 DKLTENFLW
+220 DKLYDNFLW
-229 SDSLMYDKDEQ
+229 SDSLMYDKEEQ

-280 DMPQDYRN
+280 DMPHDYKN

-328 SGTAFFCYGLTWG
+328 SGTAFFTYGMLWG
-341 VNHGYLDKEKYA
+341 VNNGYLDRERFN
-353 PVIAKAWKYLSE
+353 PVIMKAWKYLSE
-365 KALQPDGSI
+365 TALQPDGSI

-411 RYINADPFIPTP
+411 RYINADPLVPTP
-423 DPDKLTN
+423 DPLDTKRSALN
-430 SIYHHTPG
+430 SIYHHTPTIPASG
-438 TATVGFPVNGGTA
+438 RVGDAFVATTGSA
-451 TALPS
+451 TP
-456 APTAADPMLR
+456 ADPLLR
-466 YRGHEIFGS
+466 NVGHESLGS
-475 FEIQNP
+475 YEIQNP
-481 TDENIAQVIQITD
+481 TDDNIAQVIQLTD
-494 MATLKKSNCAVARE
+494 MATLCKANVAVARE
-508 FFFLDADRNEV
+508 FFILDSDRNEV

-541 ALTMYKGQPLD
+541 TLTMYKGQPLD

-573 DRSAWRFYGPDAHN
+573 DRCAWRFYGPDAHK

-597 TFVKNTPHPIQ
+597 TFTKNTSHPIQ
-608 DQLYHNELTSYGV
+608 DQLYHNELTSYTV
-621 NTSMQ
+621 NSRMQ

-653 YTVGATL
+653 YTVGPTL

-665 ALMAPYSPQ
+665 ALM
-674 AGGNTSTATSPRR
+674 TSKSQ
-687 GDMGGLTLLYPLY
+687 DLIYPLY

-711 LRFTVRMTMPEQ
+711 LRFTVRMT
-723 KLPSGTAYRETRLIT
+723 LPAQPKSALGDSHSESKDSIHEIRLIT

-753 GITEP
+753 GLTEP

-765 VVHESAPKAYVL
+765 VVHESAPDAYVL
-777 NQEEGYV
+777 NQEEGFV
-784 TYAEALDHPETMNGE
+784 TYAEPLDNADKRMNGE
-799 HYLGIFVPQMDN
+799 HYLGIFVPGVDK
-811 GQLKMNNAAAN
+811 GQVKMGNA
-822 KKSKKKGKSL
+822 KKTKKKGKNS
-832 STVHCPLSVDF
+832 STHQLINSSTKVQY
-843 LPLAEKRAGGI
+843 LPLPEKRSGGI

-860 TTYQPGQ
+860 TTYTPGQ

-886 IWEQT
+886 IWQQT
-891 LRHEK
+891 LRNEK
-896 AILQKGLQLVNH
+896 AILTNGLRLVEH

>member
-1 MKKLTYSQRPLTAL
+1 MKPTAKLLFIIYHL
-15 LTRSCIAAILLLAA
+15 LFIISASANDLSYDGG
-29 TLPQALHAATPAA
+29 PF
-42 AGTSPVPAAA
+42 
-52 AAIPNT
+52 
-58 DYTEATQRS
+58 TEATQRS
-67 GAVLDQ
+67 GKVLDQ
-73 IIKVND
+73 IIKVNN

-125 EWKGAKSNDRK
+125 EWKGAKSDDVRA
-136 NWKYKTYGEGQDF
+136 WKYKTYGEGQDF

-178 IEVMSHECSMQD
+178 IEVMSHECSMED

-207 TKMYKLTGEVKYL
+207 TKMYKLTGDIKYL

-229 SDSLMYDKDEQ
+229 SDSLMFDKDEQ

-280 DMPQDYRN
+280 DMPHDYKN

-308 PDGYWSRSML
+308 PGGYWSRSML

-328 SGTAFFCYGLTWG
+328 SGTAFFTYGMLWG
-341 VNHGYLDKEKYA
+341 VNNGYLDNATYG
-353 PVIAKAWKYLSE
+353 PVIQKAWKYLSE
-365 KALQPDGSI
+365 TALQADGSI

-411 RYINADPFIPTP
+411 RYINADPFIPAP
-423 DPDKLTN
+423 DPNKITN
-430 SIYHHTPG
+430 SIYHHTPTTP
-438 TATVGFPVNGGTA
+438 TAMGSVNGGSSTV
-451 TALPS
+451 ALTGS
-456 APTAADPMLR
+456 PTAASVYDR
-466 YRGHEIFGS
+466 NAGHEDCGNY
-475 FEIQNP
+475 EIANP
-481 TDENIAQVIQITD
+481 TDENITQVIEITTMD
-494 MATLKKSNCAVARE
+494 ILKRANVAVARE
-508 FFFLDADRNEV
+508 FFFTDMDGNEV

-529 IVFASVRPHSSI
+529 LVCCSVRPHSSI
-541 ALTMYKGQPLD
+541 ALSMAKGQPLD

-573 DRSAWRFYGPDAHN
+573 DRCAWRFYGPGAH
-587 HMKNPAYGFD
+587 KNMNNNAYGFD

-621 NTSMQ
+621 NERMKRNQ
-626 RAKSP
+626 SP
-631 LNWNEVH
+631 LDWNQVH
-638 RGYTYHRNHGAGMDA
+638 RGYTYHRNHGGGMDA

-660 GAGAA
+660 GAGAP
-665 ALMAPYSPQ
+665 ALIS
-674 AGGNTSTATSPRR
+674 STLNSK
-687 GDMGGLTLLYPLY
+687 LSTLNLSYPLY

-711 LRFTVRMTMPEQ
+711 LRFTVRMTMPAQ
-723 KLPSGTAYRETRLIT
+723 TLPPTGGAGEGLSYRETRLIT
-738 QDCGSHFARVEITYE
+738 QDCGSHFARVEVTYE
-753 GITEP
+753 GITKP

-765 VVHESAPKAYVL
+765 VVHESAPNAYVL
-777 NQEEGYV
+777 NQKEGFV
-784 TYAEALDHPETMNGE
+784 TYAEPLDLADRRMNGE
-799 HYLGIFVPQMDN
+799 HYLGIFLPQVKDN
-811 GQLKMNNAAAN
+811 
-822 KKSKKKGKSL
+822 KSKAKNEVRYLSL
-832 STVHCPLSVDF
+832 P
-843 LPLAEKRAGGI
+843 EKRAGGV
-854 GHAIIQ
+854 GHILIQ
-860 TTYQPGQ
+860 TTYTPGQ
-867 PFVYYTGS
+867 PFTYYTGS
-875 AWSLYDVPTRA
+875 AWSLYDVPTHA
-886 IWEQT
+886 IWQAT
-891 LRHEK
+891 LRHE
-896 AILQKGLQLVNH
+896 ASILTRGLQLVEH